1 MEPIKPSQRL
11 GKSLIAVA
19 LSWGAGLVDVVGY
32 LVLDHAFVAHMTGNT
47 VSTVLHGLEHNW
59 PTMLHRG
66 APIPAFFIGLLV
78 GEIVLEAARRRKSRC
93 VASHALWIE
102 AVCLAAFVGCGL
114 ALFGANS
121 KVAATS
127 LASFLLLLIPIA
139 AAMGIQSAAL
149 RKVGALTIFTTFI
162 TGTLTKLAND
172 VADYIFWFR
181 DQTRGG
187 FFLHVGQAIRLSPQ
201 QECFQAVVL
210 LTALYCAYA
219 GGALSGVLGFHHWGV
234 AIVSAPLLL
243 VLLAILVDQLHPL
256 QP

>member
-1 MEPIKPSQRL
+1 
-11 GKSLIAVA
+11 
-19 LSWGAGLVDVVGY
+19 
-32 LVLDHAFVAHMTGNT
+32 
-47 VSTVLHGLEHNW
+47 
-59 PTMLHRG
+59 
-66 APIPAFFIGLLV
+66 
-78 GEIVLEAARRRKSRC
+78 VLEAARRRKSRC

-102 AVCLAAFVGCGL
+102 AVCLALFVCCGL
-114 ALFGANS
+114 AVFGATS
-121 KVAATS
+121 KIAANS

-162 TGTLTKLAND
+162 TGTLTKLASD
-172 VADYIFWFR
+172 VADYIFWFG
-181 DQTRGG
+181 DQRRSAG
-187 FFLHVGQAIRLSPQ
+187 FRQAIRLSPQ

>member
-1 MEPIKPSQRL
+1 MEPVKPSQRL
-11 GKSLIAVA
+11 GRSLIAVA

-66 APIPAFFIGLLV
+66 APIPTFFVGLLL

-102 AVCLAAFVGCGL
+102 AVCLALFVCCGL
-114 ALFGANS
+114 AVFGATS
-121 KVAATS
+121 KIAANS

-162 TGTLTKLAND
+162 TGTLTKLASD

-181 DQTRGG
+181 DQTRGTG
-187 FFLHVGQAIRLSPQ
+187 MKQAIRLSPQ
-201 QECFQAVVL
+201 QECFQAIVL